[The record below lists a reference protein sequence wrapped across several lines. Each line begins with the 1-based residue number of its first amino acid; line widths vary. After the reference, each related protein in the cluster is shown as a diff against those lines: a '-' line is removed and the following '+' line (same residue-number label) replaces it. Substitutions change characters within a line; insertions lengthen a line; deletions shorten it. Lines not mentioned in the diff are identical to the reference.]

1 MECPLL
7 KYTTERILQSVL
19 VLVGVTLITFILLN
33 VVPGDPVLIMLDKRA
48 DQLTIDRVRHELGLD
63 RPLPV
68 QYIDFIKNAVQGDL
82 GTSYFKNRPVTELLT
97 NAFKSTA
104 KLGLLTLS
112 FSLPLSITMGI
123 LAAVFRGKIIDR
135 IIMFLAMLFMS
146 IPGIWLAM
154 VLQLFMGVR
163 LRILPI
169 SGNATLQHYI
179 LPVIVLAIG
188 YAGGASRLI
197 RNNIIDSLGQD
208 YVTTARSKGV
218 PEFFVVIQHVLK
230 NAAIPVVTLIGIQLR
245 SALGGAMIIETIFSQ
260 HGLGKLAIDAINS
273 RDLPLIQGNVVYT
286 AVVFVVINLIV
297 DLVYG
302 LLDPRVRLVEGDS

>member
-1 MECPLL
+1 LL

>member
-1 MECPLL
+1 ML